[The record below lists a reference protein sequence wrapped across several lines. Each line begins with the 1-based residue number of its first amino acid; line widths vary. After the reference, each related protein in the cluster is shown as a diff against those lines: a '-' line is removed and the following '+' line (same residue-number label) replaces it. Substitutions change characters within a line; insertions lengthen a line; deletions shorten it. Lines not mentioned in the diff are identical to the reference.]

1 LLSVE
6 NAVETESALA
16 LVVLGNGA
24 VLFFAGAGNPYN
36 YMKASCLFLVK
47 VNHAPFLGPWAA
59 TPGIWVLHSF
69 AAALFE

>member
-1 LLSVE
+1 VE
-6 NAVETESALA
+6 NAVETESAQA

-24 VLFFAGAGNPYN
+24 VLFFAGVGNPYN
-36 YMKASCLFLVK
+36 YMKVSCLFLMK
-47 VNHAPFLGPWAA
+47 VHEAAFLGSWAA